1 MARARAETPTAPP
14 GGKLRRLVPRH
25 RFTAAQDALKRA
37 RVTWHADAV
46 YEPEPAVVI
55 ATCQRGAAVL
65 DGLGAVPANGVTTS
79 ATKGAKLA
87 PRAGS
92 KAWKAARGPDPIGDP
107 LERAFAEYRR
117 KVRTGEAPGL

>member
-25 RFTAAQDALKRA
+25 RFTAAQDALRRA
-37 RVTWHADAV
+37 KVAWTADAV
-46 YEPEPAVVI
+46 HEHHAVVI
-55 ATCQRGAAVL
+55 ATCARGAAVL
-65 DGLGAVPANGVTTS
+65 ERFDARPANGVTTS

-87 PRAGS
+87 ARAGA
-92 KAWKAARGPDPIGDP
+92 KAWRAAKGPDPIGDP